1 MQQQNS
7 AHSCNSHRLES
18 LMQFVMSAVIMLI
31 VVCISSVPRPFF
43 AKLLLAGLSQSGIWH
58 SLCKSEPCRPRRLLL
73 YEIMIRLISAGRH
86 TPCSWGQQPAKNSYE
101 NVTQRNA
108 HLFVPWLF
116 CLWGFFFS
124 FFQTVCKQH
133 VQTYKAA
140 AVSPPDF
147 SLCDFGAVWPG
158 KNCSNNSHEHSPYK
172 D

>member
-1 MQQQNS
+1 
-7 AHSCNSHRLES
+7 
-18 LMQFVMSAVIMLI
+18 MSAAIMFI

-43 AKLLLAGLSQSGIWH
+43 AKLLLAGLSQSGTWR

-73 YEIMIRLISAGRH
+73 YETMIRLTSARRH

-116 CLWGFFFS
+116 GLRGFFLS

-147 SLCDFGAVWPG
+147 SWCDFGAVSPG